1 MMTKAL
7 PDIKYTGKLKL
18 INVNQILQLTL
29 SLPEPED
36 NIWAEVPVVFSFE
49 SDLSGVISNFV
60 NRIYIYSI
68 NGVQVED
75 AHAWVGNITQ
85 AGAQDYLFTF
95 DGCTYK
101 ITDVQELF

>member
-18 INVNQILQLTL
+18 MNINQVLQLAL

-36 NIWAEVPVVFSFE
+36 NVWAEVPIVFSFKSE
-49 SDLSGVISNFV
+49 YSSINSNFV

-68 NGVQVED
+68 NDVQVED
-75 AHAWVGNITQ
+75 VHAWVGNITQ
-85 AGAQDYLFTF
+85 VGSQDYLFTL

-101 ITDVQELF
+101 ITDVEELF